1 MMIDFKNVSFRYDTD
16 QELVLK
22 NISLQIEKGDFVAL
36 IGHNGSG
43 KSTLAKLINALLIPT
58 EGDITVLGM
67 NTKDEKN
74 MWTIRQHAGMIFQ
87 NPDNQIV
94 ASIVEED
101 VAFGP
106 ENLGLASELIRE
118 RVDKA
123 LDGVGM
129 TEFVTR
135 PPHMLSGGQKQRIA
149 IAGVLAMEPEIIIFD
164 EATSMLDPNG
174 RAEVMTI
181 LKELNQKG
189 ITIVLITHFMEEAL
203 QADYIYIMEQG
214 EVALQGK
221 PQEIFDHQ
229 TELQELNLEVPE
241 LLLITDY
248 LRSEGIDLQ
257 PVFKQDDLVRQLCQL
272 KLRD

>member
-1 MMIDFKNVSFRYDTD
+1 MINFSNVSFRYDSEHD
-16 QELVLK
+16 FVLK
-22 NISLQIEKGDFVAL
+22 DISLTINQGDFVAL

-43 KSTLAKLINALLIPT
+43 KSTLAKLINALLFPT
-58 EGDITVLGM
+58 QGDITVMGY

-74 MWTIRQHAGMIFQ
+74 LWTIRQHAGMIFQ

-106 ENLGLASELIRE
+106 ENLGLATDLIRE
-118 RVDKA
+118 RVDNA

-129 TEFVTR
+129 KEFVTR

-149 IAGVLAMEPEIIIFD
+149 IAGVLAMQPDIIIFD

-174 RAEVMTI
+174 RQEVMKI
-181 LKELNQKG
+181 LKELNHKG

-203 QADYIYIMEQG
+203 QADYIYVMEQG
-214 EVALQGK
+214 EIALKGQ
-221 PQEIFDHQ
+221 PHEIFEHQ
-229 TELQELNLEVPE
+229 AELQELNLEVPE
-241 LLLITDY
+241 LLLLTDY
-248 LRSEGIDLQ
+248 LRSQGIDLK
-257 PVFKQDDLVRQLCQL
+257 PVFEQDDLVRQLCQL
-272 KLRD
+272 KSGV